1 VSDEP
6 APAARSRDAE
16 RDLAPEEVEE
26 RRHRAHH
33 IAHVVY
39 GAVIAVTLVAA
50 ADDAA
55 DSADLLRILI
65 ATGIVLWLA
74 HAFATAI
81 GHAVTRHQH
90 LDPASIR
97 ASMVDN
103 IALLLGFLI
112 PMPAIAVGL
121 LHAVDDARAADV
133 AIIISLVALFVVGIA
148 LGREANMRCHVA
160 VLTALVYP
168 ILGALVLALEIAV
181 AH

>member
-1 VSDEP
+1 VADARP
-6 APAARSRDAE
+6 DARDRNLAPA
-16 RDLAPEEVEE
+16 EVEE
-26 RRHRAHH
+26 HQHRAHQ

-39 GAVIAVTLVAA
+39 GAIIAVTLVAA

-65 ATGIVLWLA
+65 ATGFVLWLA
-74 HAFATAI
+74 HSFAGSI
-81 GHAVTRHQH
+81 GQAVTRHQH
-90 LDPASIR
+90 LRPDSVR

-103 IALLLGFLI
+103 FALLLGFLI

-121 LHAVDDARAADV
+121 LGGVDDARAADV
-133 AIIISLVALFVVGIA
+133 AIILSLVVLFIVGIA
-148 LGREANMRCHVA
+148 LGREANMRWHVA
-160 VLTALVYP
+160 ALTALVYP

>member
-1 VSDEP
+1 VTV
-6 APAARSRDAE
+6 APPDADDRTPGAA
-16 RDLAPEEVEE
+16 EEH
-26 RRHRAHH
+26 RHRAHQ

-39 GAVIAVTLVAA
+39 GAVIAVTIVAA

-74 HAFATAI
+74 HSFASAI

-90 LDPASIR
+90 LRPESVR

-103 IALLLGFLI
+103 LALLLGFLI
-112 PMPAIAVGL
+112 PIPAIAVGL
-121 LHAVDDARAADV
+121 THAVDDARAAD
-133 AIIISLVALFVVGIA
+133 ASIIISLVALVVVGIA
-148 LGREANMRCHVA
+148 LGREANMRWPVA

-168 ILGALVLALEIAV
+168 ILGAAVLALELAV